1 MLSFNALL
9 VIIAAC
15 YGLDSGIKD
24 IKLSYNPY
32 YNLYIFTNVL
42 IEVTVN
48 IFVACYFPWGYMS
61 YHILCYL
68 LTTKFWKKIY
78 V

>member
-1 MLSFNALL
+1 MLSFKALL

-15 YGLDSGIKD
+15 YGVNSGIRD
-24 IKLSYNPY
+24 IKLSNNPY
-32 YNLYIFTNVL
+32 YNLYNFTNVL

-48 IFVACYFPWGYMS
+48 IFIAYYFPWGYMS
-61 YHILCYL
+61 YHILWHL
-68 LTTKFWKKIY
+68 LATKFWKKLY

>member
-1 MLSFNALL
+1 MLSFKALV

-15 YGLDSGIKD
+15 YGFDSGIKD
-24 IKLSYNPY
+24 IKFSTNPY
-32 YNLYIFTNVL
+32 YNLYSFTSVL

-48 IFVACYFPWGYMS
+48 IFMAYYLPWGYMS
-61 YHILCYL
+61 YHILCHL
-68 LTTKFWKKIY
+68 LATKIWKKIY